1 MPCTVREPLAHP
13 PVHPLPGPSARRS
26 LLCCPRVRA
35 LLASL
40 LIALPTAAGAA
51 APPAAPAAPTTFITF
66 GTGSTAGLYY
76 PTAESLA
83 RIVNDAHIG
92 LRIGARA
99 TGGAV
104 FNVQAIQQ
112 GAMQMAITQNN
123 IAYFAY
129 RGTGIPV
136 FEGKPT
142 RELRGLAT
150 LYPEVVHLLVRKD
163 SGIRSPADLKGKV
176 VDVGAIGSGPEQ
188 DAIAVLGVY
197 GLKLSDLKSAV
208 RTNSGDAVNLLRDGK
223 IDAMFYTVGLGS
235 AAIQEA
241 MQTAP
246 VTVLPLDR
254 EHIERLIAE
263 RPYYTSAQIP
273 AGAYPHVDQALPT
286 VAVEALLVASS
297 RLPEEQVR
305 KFMDVLFQQKLQQFL
320 QDTPNPNLRSSFRLD
335 RALLAMPLPL
345 HPGAAAFYRSVGV
358 DMSKVPVAD

>member
-1 MPCTVREPLAHP
+1 MPRPVLPPLA
-13 PVHPLPGPSARRS
+13 VA
-26 LLCCPRVRA
+26 CA
-35 LLASL
+35 LLAGL
-40 LIALPTAAGAA
+40 CVAPPATAAVTAA
-51 APPAAPAAPTTFITF
+51 APTAFITV

-76 PTAESLA
+76 PTAETMA
-83 RIVNDAHIG
+83 RIVNDSHIG
-92 LRIGARA
+92 MRIGARS

-112 GAMQMAITQNN
+112 GAMPMAITQNN

-142 RELRGLAT
+142 RDLRGLAT

-188 DAIAVLGVY
+188 DAIAVLDVY

-208 RTNSGDAVNLLRDGK
+208 RTSSGDAVNLLRDAK
-223 IDAMFYTVGLGS
+223 IDAMFYTVGTGS
-235 AAIQEA
+235 AAIMEA
-241 MQTAP
+241 TQTAP
-246 VTVLPLDR
+246 VTVLPLDG
-254 EHIERLIAE
+254 EHIQRLLD
-263 RPYYTSAQIP
+263 RYRYYTSAQIP
-273 AGAYPHVDQALPT
+273 AGAYPHVNQAIPT

-297 RLPEEQVR
+297 KLPEEQVR
-305 KFMDVLFQQKLQQFL
+305 RFMQLLFQEKLQQFL
-320 QDTPNPNLRSSFRLD
+320 HEVPNPNLRSSFSLE
-335 RALLAMPLPL
+335 RALPAMPVPL
-345 HPGAAAFYRSVGV
+345 HPGAAAFYRSAGV